1 MYAWSFQMVA
11 MVVSQC
17 CGKAKVE
24 AVASHTY
31 YIWTTTSETGMRTP
45 V

>member
-1 MYAWSFQMVA
+1 MVIPNGSNGR
-11 MVVSQC
+11 VSQC